1 LAEREARPEPDLDG
15 LERDLRGLDPALLRD
30 LEQHGFRPG
39 RLLEWAAMISA
50 GRDRNRVRGEV
61 LPPAPGDVA
70 RPPLPGSAEGERLR
84 EAGLAAL
91 ADGQVALAVL
101 AGGMATRMGGVV
113 KALVE
118 VVPGRTFLDMRL
130 AERAAWAERSGGRVR
145 LWVMTSNA
153 TDEPVRQ
160 ALQGRMDGD
169 DVAVFQQAAS
179 LRLTPQG
186 RLFVDEDG
194 NPSAHATGHGDLPD
208 ALRRSGLLDRFL
220 AEGGRYVWVANLD
233 NLGAGIDPLFLG
245 WHMEQ
250 PVSLTVE
257 VAGKLDDVGG
267 IPVRWNG
274 RPVVLEDFRL
284 PRGFDRD
291 SVDVFNT
298 NTLLV
303 DAQALASLD
312 MDWTYFTVVKQ
323 VEDRPAIQFERL
335 VGELTSG
342 LDTRFVKVPRSGPA
356 SRFLPVKDAHELEA
370 RRAEIVAHMDTVL
383 GENRHAS

>member
-1 LAEREARPEPDLDG
+1 ML
-15 LERDLRGLDPALLRD
+15 LRG
-30 LEQHGFRPG
+30 LEQHGFRPE

-50 GRDRNRVRGEV
+50 GQDRNRVRGEV
-61 LPPAPGDVA
+61 LPPASGDVA
-70 RPPLPGSAEGERLR
+70 QPPRPGSAEGERLHKV
-84 EAGLAAL
+84 GLEAL
-91 ADGQVALAVL
+91 AGGQVALAVL

-118 VVPGRTFLDMRL
+118 VVPGSTFLDMRL
-130 AERAAWAERSGGRVR
+130 AERAAWADRSGGRVR
-145 LWVMTSNA
+145 LWAMTSHA
-153 TDEPVRQ
+153 TDAAVRE
-160 ALQGRMDGD
+160 ALEGRVEGD

-186 RLFVDEDG
+186 RLFLDAEG

-220 AEGGRYVWVANLD
+220 EEGGRYVWVANLD
-233 NLGAGIDPLFLG
+233 NLGAGIDPLLLG
-245 WHMEQ
+245 WHIEH
-250 PVSLTVE
+250 PAPLTVE

-267 IPVRWNG
+267 IPVRWDG

-284 PRGFDRD
+284 PEGFDRD

-303 DAQALASLD
+303 DARSLASLD
-312 MDWTYFTVVKQ
+312 MAWTYFTVVKQ
-323 VEDRPAIQFERL
+323 VEERPAIQFERL

-356 SRFLPVKDAHELEA
+356 SRFLPVKDTAELDA